1 MQTAAALVV
10 EGMGEWLGAIGV
22 RRGSVG
28 GTFRMGYAINYDV
41 GKLSKFRGFSHE
53 IYAGIG
59 LPYHNSRENFSKRKY
74 LNNKRNHS
82 RDFHKGYKHRR
93 WYN

>member
-28 GTFRMGYAINYDV
+28 GTFRICLVVMVVVAVVIVVDV
-41 GKLSKFRGFSHE
+41 IIVDAVHEVSHGS
-53 IYAGIG
+53 AGG
-59 LPYHNSRENFSKRKY
+59 
-74 LNNKRNHS
+74 
-82 RDFHKGYKHRR
+82 
-93 WYN
+93 